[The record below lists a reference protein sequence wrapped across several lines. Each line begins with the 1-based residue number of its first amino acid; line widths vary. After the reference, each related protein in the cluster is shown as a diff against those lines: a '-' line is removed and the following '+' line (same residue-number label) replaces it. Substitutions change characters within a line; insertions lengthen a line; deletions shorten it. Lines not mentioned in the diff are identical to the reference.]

1 MWCLQSLWWHLQRS
15 RQTLKNKMK
24 KKHLLAVGKKRKESR
39 FVSVSHFRYLHYYR
53 VNISTTTTLQKSS
66 YVYFPRQM
74 LQNCRNWKRKAA
86 VVDNSRSSSKRETI
100 ISLSSS
106 LFLDVVF
113 FLAKCFG
120 FFSRSTTSKR
130 DRIFCL
136 NFFFT
141 SELLLS
147 RGEIGR
153 GQF

>member
-1 MWCLQSLWWHLQRS
+1 
-15 RQTLKNKMK
+15 MK
-24 KKHLLAVGKKRKESR
+24 KKHLLAGKKRKESR

-53 VNISTTTTLQKSS
+53 VNISTTTTLLQKSPMYTS
-66 YVYFPRQM
+66 RGKCYKIVETGREKQRQQTTVEVVAKGKLLLACLLLCSQM
-74 LQNCRNWKRKAA
+74 LFFFSLQNAS
-86 VVDNSRSSSKRETI
+86 V
-100 ISLSSS
+100 
-106 LFLDVVF
+106 
-113 FLAKCFG
+113 

-153 GQF
+153 GQFQKATYFNCKS